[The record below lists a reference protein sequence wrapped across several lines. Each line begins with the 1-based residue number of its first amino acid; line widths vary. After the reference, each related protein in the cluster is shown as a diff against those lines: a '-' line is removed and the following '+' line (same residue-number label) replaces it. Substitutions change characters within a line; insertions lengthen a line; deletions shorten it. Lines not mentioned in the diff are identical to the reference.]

1 MRELEFIEW
10 IRSQPEWDPA
20 AVPVGPGDDCA
31 VVMCGG
37 EPLLV
42 STDQLLDGV
51 HVRLDRD
58 GAEAAGRK
66 AMARALSDIA
76 AMAGTPL
83 AAVAAVALPRGF
95 SRADAEAMYRG
106 RRQVSDAFGC
116 PMVGGDLATWDGP
129 LAITVTV
136 FGRPAGAGPVL
147 RSGARAGDA
156 LFVTGRLGGAWRTRR
171 HLEFAPRIA
180 EGVALARDYGATAMI
195 DISDGL
201 ALDLWR
207 LCKASGVGAEIAAAD
222 VPIHDD
228 AAASAPADDEA
239 ALQAALADGEDY
251 ELLFTV
257 PPDRAADLMDTW
269 PLGTPVARI
278 GGVVAG
284 EGAVLLRP
292 GGGREALRPAGWE
305 HRT

>member
-1 MRELEFIEW
+1 MRELDFIEW

-20 AVPVGPGDDCA
+20 VVPVGPGDDCA

-58 GAEAAGRK
+58 GPQAAGRK

-95 SRADAEAMYRG
+95 TRADAEAMYRG

-116 PMVGGDLATWDGP
+116 PMVGGDVAAWDGP

-136 FGRPAGAGPVL
+136 FGRPAGVGPVL
-147 RSGARAGDA
+147 RSGARVGEAV
-156 LFVTGRLGGAWRTRR
+156 FVTGRLGGAWRTRR

-180 EGVALARDYGATAMI
+180 EGIALARDYGATAMI
-195 DISDGL
+195 DVSDGL

-207 LCKASGVGAEIAAAD
+207 LCRASGVAAEVAAAD
-222 VPIHDD
+222 IPIHDD
-228 AAASAPADDEA
+228 AAPAGHDEA
-239 ALQAALADGEDY
+239 ALRAALADGEDY
-251 ELLFTV
+251 ELLFTL
-257 PPDRAADLMDTW
+257 PPDRAAELTHTW
-269 PLGTPVARI
+269 PLRTPVTRI
-278 GGVVAG
+278 GAVVAG
-284 EGAVLLRP
+284 EGVVLLRA
-292 GGGREALRPAGWE
+292 GGGREDLRPAGWE
-305 HRT
+305 YAT